1 MQGVGAVVGV
11 LTGAEQLP
19 PKQQALPSPHSCC
32 FRTLP
37 HLSCSPRLF
46 APSACLPTPGRP
58 VSRRRRRGASGPPRC
73 TPASPSR
80 QSSSRSTRTRPARRC
95 SGTWT
100 ASLRAS
106 SPGARRDTSESFPS
120 HLLDASWTPPRK
132 LARRATA
139 SQPTPHLGHP
149 TATARRSR
157 AGPATP
163 PSPRREQRSYL
174 LAHRHSYRPGGGG
187 ADGGADGAEGGEGG
201 EGLLEVEGYVRGLDL
216 SAERLLHVTRLLR
229 SGAAA
234 DGAGGELWLRCRC
247 PGSAISPS
255 SRRP

>member
-19 PKQQALPSPHSCC
+19 PKQQALPSPHTCC

-46 APSACLPTPGRP
+46 APSARLPTPGRP

-139 SQPTPHLGHP
+139 SHPTPHLGHR
-149 TATARRSR
+149 TATSRTAPLEPAPRPRLLVGASSARTCLRTGTRTGRAAEARTAARTARRAGR
-157 AGPATP
+157 AG
-163 PSPRREQRSYL
+163 
-174 LAHRHSYRPGGGG
+174 
-187 ADGGADGAEGGEGG
+187 
-201 EGLLEVEGYVRGLDL
+201 RG
-216 SAERLLHVTRLLR
+216 
-229 SGAAA
+229 
-234 DGAGGELWLRCRC
+234 C
-247 PGSAISPS
+247 
-255 SRRP
+255 SR